1 MAQIDFSELVDALQ
15 QGNDSKAN
23 ELLREVMPRLVD
35 YLRIVMSA
43 GRIEAK
49 ECAQQAFID
58 VFDQIKRDKIKEKKY
73 IYSYMI
79 TTARNE
85 YLRFKKAQHRFVS
98 DPEEVYH
105 QIEPARQIE
114 ALVEEERMKILREC
128 LKELTQDNRKLMDY
142 LITHPDDSMK
152 KVSKKFGLTNA
163 NLRTKKSRLTNRLHH
178 CYKRKSSD

>member
-15 QGNDSKAN
+15 KGDESKAN
-23 ELLREVMPRLVD
+23 ELLGEVMPRLVD

-43 GRIEAK
+43 DRLEAT
-49 ECAQQAFID
+49 ECAQQAFVD

-85 YLRFKKAQHRFVS
+85 FLRYKKVQHRFVS
-98 DPEEVYH
+98 DPEMVPH
-105 QIEPARQIE
+105 QVEPARQID

-128 LKELTQDNRKLMDY
+128 LKELTQENRKLMNY
-142 LITHPDDSMK
+142 FISHPDEAMK

-178 CYKRKSSD
+178 CFKRKSSD